1 MFSVLMTFNSIN
13 IQIKLKPTQD
23 RGIEKTFYVCGKV
36 SEELFADS
44 DFNVDRNNLV
54 ISDKSNND
62 DDDDNNEDHGLNT
75 HVASAMKERQV
86 IF

>member
-23 RGIEKTFYVCGKV
+23 RGIENTFYVCGKV

-62 DDDDNNEDHGLNT
+62 DDNNEDHVLNT